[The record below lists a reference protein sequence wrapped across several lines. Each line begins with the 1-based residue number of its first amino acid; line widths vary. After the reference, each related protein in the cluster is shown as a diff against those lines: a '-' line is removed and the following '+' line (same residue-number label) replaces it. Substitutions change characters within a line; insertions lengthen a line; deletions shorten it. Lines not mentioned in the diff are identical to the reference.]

1 MSLSTSIRLSND
13 ELIRLERAALC
24 SGKNRNKLIREAIKE
39 YLDRHEYDL
48 IAAEIRRQSLLIAA
62 NEAPEDMEFY
72 DPAIFEEDES

>member
-48 IAAEIRRQSLLIAA
+48 IAAEIRRQSLLSAQ
-62 NEAPEDMEFY
+62 NDRPEDLEFF
-72 DPAIFEEDES
+72 DPDIWDEIQ

>member
-48 IAAEIRRQSLLIAA
+48 IAAEIRRQSLLSAQ
-62 NEAPEDMEFY
+62 NDRPEDVEFF
-72 DPAIFEEDES
+72 DPDIWDEIR

>member
-48 IAAEIRRQSLLIAA
+48 IAAEIRRQSLLCAQ
-62 NEAPEDMEFY
+62 NDRPEDVEFF
-72 DPAIFEEDES
+72 DPDIWDEIK